1 MSGRI
6 LISNLSIWDKANK
19 DNKSPSK
26 IYWGF
31 YLTSRL
37 LLVPL
42 YMRILFF
49 LLLSCSV
56 YSQKL
61 IRTPYEVRMDSIGLS
76 RLQLGFEPIILKNK
90 SLTWSPFQR
99 LKVNLKTRLNKAIL
113 SKLDFDDAD
122 EMFDDLD
129 TDDYLSLGMYDIQS
143 KYYLNKWCRIT
154 GRVMIT
160 GVETQTYF
168 YSIGTI
174 LKF

>member
-1 MSGRI
+1 
-6 LISNLSIWDKANK
+6 
-19 DNKSPSK
+19 
-26 IYWGF
+26 
-31 YLTSRL
+31 
-37 LLVPL
+37 
-42 YMRILFF
+42 MRILFF

-61 IRTPYEVRMDSIGLS
+61 IRTPYEVRMDSIALS
-76 RLQLGFEPIILKNK
+76 RLQLGFDTIIHKDRVL
-90 SLTWSPFQR
+90 SWSPIKRFK
-99 LKVNLKTRLNKAIL
+99 LTLKTRLNNNVI
-113 SKLDFDDAD
+113 SKLDFDNAD

-143 KYYLNKWCRIT
+143 KYYLNKSCKIT
-154 GRVMIT
+154 GRIMIT

>member
-1 MSGRI
+1 
-6 LISNLSIWDKANK
+6 
-19 DNKSPSK
+19 
-26 IYWGF
+26 
-31 YLTSRL
+31 
-37 LLVPL
+37 
-42 YMRILFF
+42 MRILFF

-61 IRTPYEVRMDSIGLS
+61 IRSPYEVRMDSIGLS
-76 RLQLGFEPIILKNK
+76 RLQLGFEPIIHKNK
-90 SLTWSPFQR
+90 SLTWSPFKR

-113 SKLDFDDAD
+113 SKLDLDNMD
-122 EMFDDLD
+122 ELFDDLD
-129 TDDYLSLGMYDIQS
+129 TDDYLSLGMYDIRG

-160 GVETQTYF
+160 GIETQTYF

>member
-1 MSGRI
+1 
-6 LISNLSIWDKANK
+6 
-19 DNKSPSK
+19 
-26 IYWGF
+26 
-31 YLTSRL
+31 
-37 LLVPL
+37 
-42 YMRILFF
+42 MRILFF

-61 IRTPYEVRMDSIGLS
+61 IRSPYEVRMDSIGLS
-76 RLQLGFEPIILKNK
+76 RLQLGFEPIIHK
-90 SLTWSPFQR
+90 SLTWSPIQR

-113 SKLDFDDAD
+113 SKLDLDNMD
-122 EMFDDLD
+122 ELFDDLD
-129 TDDYLSLGMYDIQS
+129 TDDYLSLGMYDIRG

-160 GVETQTYF
+160 GIETQTYF